1 MNELIK
7 TLLKSNLIALLK
19 KEDIFDGILYS
30 GYIILIENKDSIEV
44 EEFINKSTGVKKRV
58 LYNDSIKVEEFNSIY
73 IEILVDNNKIIIDKK
88 YNKILESSSEI
99 INIID
104 NEEYTFQYNSYVL
117 EEVINITFNNS
128 KIEEL
133 LEFDSLIREFEELY
147 VLKSKIVID
156 SKLELLINKYK

>member
-19 KEDIFDGILYS
+19 KEDIFDDILYS
-30 GYIILIENKDSIEV
+30 GYIILIENIESIEV

-73 IEILVDNNKIIIDKK
+73 IEIFVDNNKIIIDKK

-99 INIID
+99 TNIID
-104 NEEYTFQYNSYVL
+104 NEEYTFQYNKYKL
-117 EEVINITFNNS
+117 EEIININFNNS
-128 KIEEL
+128 QIEDTL
-133 LEFDSLIREFEELY
+133 NLDNIVIDFDKEYI
-147 VLKSKIVID
+147 LKSKNVID
-156 SKLELLINKYK
+156 SKIQLLINKYK